1 MTITRPNPDIIKVLA
16 IISIICLVALTSCSA
31 SFHLRRAIQKDPT
44 IIQPEIVQ
52 VVDTVIITPL
62 ERVETTFVALP
73 IDTITIEKERLRI
86 KIRRIHDTLRVEGEC
101 RSDTIT
107 ITETIELPPVIKYED
122 RPWWSKWLMWGLA
135 GLFGIKVVNMAIDR
149 LLGGRG

>member
-16 IISIICLVALTSCSA
+16 IISLICLVALTSCSA
-31 SFHLRRAIQKDPT
+31 SFHLKRAIEKDPT

-52 VVDTVIITPL
+52 VVDTVIITPS

-86 KIRRIHDTLRVEGEC
+86 KIKRIHDTLMVEGEC

-122 RPWWSKWLMWGLA
+122 RPWWSKWLMWGLV
-135 GLFGIKVVNMAIDR
+135 GLFGIKVLNMAIDR

>member
-31 SFHLRRAIQKDPT
+31 SFHLRSAIQQDPT

-52 VVDTVIITPL
+52 VVDTVIITPS

-122 RPWWSKWLMWGLA
+122 RPWWSKWLMWGLV
-135 GLFGIKVVNMAIDR
+135 GLFGIKVVNMDIDR

>member
-52 VVDTVIITPL
+52 VVDTVIITPS

-135 GLFGIKVVNMAIDR
+135 GLFGIKVLNMAIDR

>member
-1 MTITRPNPDIIKVLA
+1 MTITKPNPDTIKVLA
-16 IISIICLVALTSCSA
+16 IISLICIVALTSCSA

-62 ERVETTFVALP
+62 ERTETTFVALP

>member
-31 SFHLRRAIQKDPT
+31 SFHLRRAIEKDPT

-62 ERVETTFVALP
+62 ERTETTFVALP

>member
-1 MTITRPNPDIIKVLA
+1 MTITRPTPDIIKVLA
-16 IISIICLVALTSCSA
+16 IISLICLVALTSCSA

-62 ERVETTFVALP
+62 ERTETTFVALP

>member
-1 MTITRPNPDIIKVLA
+1 MTITKPNPDTIKVLA
-16 IISIICLVALTSCSA
+16 IISLICLVALTSCSA
-31 SFHLRRAIQKDPT
+31 SFHLRRAIEKDPT

-62 ERVETTFVALP
+62 ERTETTFVALP

-135 GLFGIKVVNMAIDR
+135 GLFGFKVLNMAIDR

>member
-52 VVDTVIITPL
+52 VVDTVIITPS

-122 RPWWSKWLMWGLA
+122 RPWWSKWLMWGLV

>member
-1 MTITRPNPDIIKVLA
+1 MTITKPNPDIIKVLT
-16 IISIICLVALTSCSA
+16 IISLICLVALTSCSA
-31 SFHLRRAIQKDPT
+31 SFHLRRAIEKDPT

-52 VVDTVIITPL
+52 VVDTVIITPS

-73 IDTITIEKERLRI
+73 TDTITIEKERLRI

>member
-16 IISIICLVALTSCSA
+16 IISLICLVALTSCSA

-52 VVDTVIITPL
+52 VVDTVIITPS

-122 RPWWSKWLMWGLA
+122 RPWWSKWLMWGLV

>member
-1 MTITRPNPDIIKVLA
+1 MTITRPNPDIIKVLM
-16 IISIICLVALTSCSA
+16 IISLICLVALTSCSA
-31 SFHLRRAIQKDPT
+31 SFHLRRAIEKDPT
-44 IIQPEIVQ
+44 IMQPEIVQ

-135 GLFGIKVVNMAIDR
+135 GLFGIKVLNMAIDR

>member
-1 MTITRPNPDIIKVLA
+1 MTITKPNPDTIKVLA
-16 IISIICLVALTSCSA
+16 IISLICLIALTSCSA

-52 VVDTVIITPL
+52 VVDTVIITPS
-62 ERVETTFVALP
+62 ERTETTFVALP

-135 GLFGIKVVNMAIDR
+135 GLFGIKVLNMAIDR

>member
-1 MTITRPNPDIIKVLA
+1 MTITKPNPDTIKVLA
-16 IISIICLVALTSCSA
+16 IISLICLVALTSCSA

-62 ERVETTFVALP
+62 ERTETTFVALP

-135 GLFGIKVVNMAIDR
+135 GLFGIKVLNMAIDR

>member
-31 SFHLRRAIQKDPT
+31 SFHLRRAIEKDPT

-52 VVDTVIITPL
+52 VVDTVIITPS

-122 RPWWSKWLMWGLA
+122 RPWWSKWLMWGLV

>member
-1 MTITRPNPDIIKVLA
+1 MTITKPTPDIIKVLA
-16 IISIICLVALTSCSA
+16 IISLICLVALTSCSA

-62 ERVETTFVALP
+62 ERTETTFVALP

-135 GLFGIKVVNMAIDR
+135 GLFGIKVLNMAIDR

>member
-16 IISIICLVALTSCSA
+16 IISLICLVALTSCSA

-52 VVDTVIITPL
+52 VVDTVIITPS

>member
-1 MTITRPNPDIIKVLA
+1 MTITKPNPDIIKVLA
-16 IISIICLVALTSCSA
+16 IISLICLIALTSCSA
-31 SFHLRRAIQKDPT
+31 SFHLRRAIEKDPT

-52 VVDTVIITPL
+52 VVDTVIITPS
-62 ERVETTFVALP
+62 ERTETTFVALP

-135 GLFGIKVVNMAIDR
+135 GLFGIKVLNMAIDR

>member
-1 MTITRPNPDIIKVLA
+1 MTITKPNPDIIKVIT
-16 IISIICLVALTSCSA
+16 IISLICLVALTSCSA
-31 SFHLRRAIQKDPT
+31 SFHLRRAIEKDPT

-52 VVDTVIITPL
+52 VVDTVIITPS
-62 ERVETTFVALP
+62 ERAETTFVALP

-86 KIRRIHDTLRVEGEC
+86 KIRRIHDTLMVEGEC

>member
-1 MTITRPNPDIIKVLA
+1 MTITKPNPDTIKVLA
-16 IISIICLVALTSCSA
+16 IISLICLVALTSCSA
-31 SFHLRRAIQKDPT
+31 SFHLRRAIEKDPT

-52 VVDTVIITPL
+52 VMDTVIITPL

-101 RSDTIT
+101 RSDTIR

-135 GLFGIKVVNMAIDR
+135 GLFGFKVLNMAIDR

>member
-1 MTITRPNPDIIKVLA
+1 MTITKPNPDIIKVLA
-16 IISIICLVALTSCSA
+16 IISLICLVALTSCSA
-31 SFHLRRAIQKDPT
+31 SFHLKRAIQKDPT

-52 VVDTVIITPL
+52 VVDTVIITPS
-62 ERVETTFVALP
+62 ERTETTFVALP

-122 RPWWSKWLMWGLA
+122 RPWWSKWLMWALA

>member
-31 SFHLRRAIQKDPT
+31 SFHLRRAIEKDPT

-52 VVDTVIITPL
+52 VVDTVIITPS

>member
-1 MTITRPNPDIIKVLA
+1 MTITKPTPDIIKVLA
-16 IISIICLVALTSCSA
+16 IISLICLVALTSCSA
-31 SFHLRRAIQKDPT
+31 SFHLKRAIQKDPT

-52 VVDTVIITPL
+52 VVDTVIITPS
-62 ERVETTFVALP
+62 ERTETTFVALP

-122 RPWWSKWLMWGLA
+122 RPWWSKWLMWALA
-135 GLFGIKVVNMAIDR
+135 GLFGIKVLNMAIDR

>member
-1 MTITRPNPDIIKVLA
+1 MTIAKPDPDTIKVIV
-16 IISIICLVALTSCSA
+16 IISLICLVALTSCSA

-62 ERVETTFVALP
+62 ERAETTFVALP

-86 KIRRIHDTLRVEGEC
+86 KIRRIHDTLMVEGEC

-135 GLFGIKVVNMAIDR
+135 GLFGIKVLNMAIDR

>member
-1 MTITRPNPDIIKVLA
+1 MTITKPNPDTIKVLA
-16 IISIICLVALTSCSA
+16 IISLICIVALTSCSA

-52 VVDTVIITPL
+52 VVDTVIITPS

-86 KIRRIHDTLRVEGEC
+86 KIRRIHDTLRIEGEC

-122 RPWWSKWLMWGLA
+122 RPWWSKWLMWALA

>member
-1 MTITRPNPDIIKVLA
+1 MTITKPTPDIIKVLA
-16 IISIICLVALTSCSA
+16 IISLICLVALTSCSA

-62 ERVETTFVALP
+62 ERTETTFVALP

-101 RSDTIT
+101 RSDTIR

-122 RPWWSKWLMWGLA
+122 RPWWSKWLMWGLV
-135 GLFGIKVVNMAIDR
+135 GLFGFKVLNMAIDR

>member
-1 MTITRPNPDIIKVLA
+1 MTITKPNPDIIKVLA
-16 IISIICLVALTSCSA
+16 IISLICLVALTSCSA
-31 SFHLRRAIQKDPT
+31 SFHLKRAIQKDPT

-52 VVDTVIITPL
+52 VVDTVIITPS
-62 ERVETTFVALP
+62 ERTETTFVALP

>member
-62 ERVETTFVALP
+62 ERVETTFVP
-73 IDTITIEKERLRI
+73 IPIHTITKEKASLRI
-86 KIRRIHDTLRVEGEC
+86 KINRIT
-101 RSDTIT
+101 
-107 ITETIELPPVIKYED
+107 
-122 RPWWSKWLMWGLA
+122 
-135 GLFGIKVVNMAIDR
+135 NN
-149 LLGGRG
+149 

>member
-16 IISIICLVALTSCSA
+16 IISSICLVALTSCSA

-52 VVDTVIITPL
+52 VVDTVIITPS

-122 RPWWSKWLMWGLA
+122 RPWWSKWLMWGLV

>member
-1 MTITRPNPDIIKVLA
+1 MTITRPDPDTIKVIA
-16 IISIICLVALTSCSA
+16 IISLICLVALTSCSA
-31 SFHLRRAIQKDPT
+31 SFHLRRAIEKDPT

-73 IDTITIEKERLRI
+73 MDTITIEKERLRI